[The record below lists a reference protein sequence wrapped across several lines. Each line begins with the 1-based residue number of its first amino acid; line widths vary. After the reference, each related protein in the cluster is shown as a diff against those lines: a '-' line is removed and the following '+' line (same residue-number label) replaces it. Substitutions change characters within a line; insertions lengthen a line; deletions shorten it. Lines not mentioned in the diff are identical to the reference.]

1 MPADKKFSMSNRQK
15 AAVLMVFLGP
25 EVSAEVFK
33 HMTEEEIEAITLE
46 IARLKNVTPEMRD
59 GVVSEFHEMLK
70 AREFVATGGIQY
82 ANEVLERALG
92 REKAMNILSKLTAA
106 FKVRPFDMVRNTD
119 PVQLLNF
126 IQTEHPQT
134 IALIMAHLQP
144 GQASSILGNLPESI
158 QAEVAKRLALM
169 DRTSPEVIREV
180 ERVLEK
186 KLSMVASEDYTA
198 VGGVDSIVAILNLVD
213 RGTEKSIME
222 NLEIQNPELAEEI
235 KRKMFVFEDIGAL
248 DDRSMQRVLKEV
260 DNKALSVALKGTTE
274 VLREKFF
281 KNMSKRAAT
290 MLREEM
296 EYMGPVRGKDVDV
309 SQQSIVNIIRDLEE
323 RGEVFLS
330 RGGEEEFVR

>member
-1 MPADKKFSMSNRQK
+1 
-15 AAVLMVFLGP
+15 
-25 EVSAEVFK
+25 
-33 HMTEEEIEAITLE
+33 
-46 IARLKNVTPEMRD
+46 
-59 GVVSEFHEMLK
+59 
-70 AREFVATGGIQY
+70 
-82 ANEVLERALG
+82 
-92 REKAMNILSKLTAA
+92 
-106 FKVRPFDMVRNTD
+106 MVRNTD

-134 IALIMAHLQP
+134 ISLIMAHLQP
-144 GQASSILGNLPESI
+144 PQASQILGALPESI

-186 KLSMVASEDYTA
+186 KLSMVAGEDYTA
-198 VGGVDSIVAILNLVD
+198 VGGVDSVVAILNQVD

-235 KRKMFVFEDIGAL
+235 KRKMFVFEDINSL
-248 DDRSMQRVLKEV
+248 DDRSMQRVLKEI
-260 DNKALSVALKGTTE
+260 DNKVLSVALKGTTE

-281 KNMSKRAAT
+281 RNMSKRAAT
-290 MLREEM
+290 MLSEEM
-296 EYMGPVRGKDVDV
+296 EYMGPVRLKDVDE
-309 SQQSIVNIIRDLEE
+309 SQQKIVNIIRDLED

>member
-1 MPADKKFSMSNRQK
+1 M
-15 AAVLMVFLGP
+15 
-25 EVSAEVFK
+25 
-33 HMTEEEIEAITLE
+33 
-46 IARLKNVTPEMRD
+46 
-59 GVVSEFHEMLK
+59 
-70 AREFVATGGIQY
+70 
-82 ANEVLERALG
+82 
-92 REKAMNILSKLTAA
+92 
-106 FKVRPFDMVRNTD
+106 
-119 PVQLLNF
+119 
-126 IQTEHPQT
+126 
-134 IALIMAHLQP
+134 
-144 GQASSILGNLPESI
+144 
-158 QAEVAKRLALM
+158 
-169 DRTSPEVIREV
+169 
-180 ERVLEK
+180 LEK

-296 EYMGPVRGKDVDV
+296 EYMGPVRVKDVDE